1 MNRICIRT
9 EGDETYRNAMD
20 MMPMETNSQIADS
33 ITAAAW
39 LVAEDV
45 SAAAIVNYTSMGLT
59 TIRTARQRPP
69 MPIISLTPSR
79 HVARKLM
86 LSYGVSA
93 FVVENVD
100 NLDGSLKVACDLVRN
115 AGLVKVGE
123 HIVITAGVPFGIVG
137 TTNLLRVEKI
147 CA

>member
-1 MNRICIRT
+1 
-9 EGDETYRNAMD
+9 
-20 MMPMETNSQIADS
+20 
-33 ITAAAW
+33 
-39 LVAEDV
+39 
-45 SAAAIVNYTSMGLT
+45 
-59 TIRTARQRPP
+59 
-69 MPIISLTPSR
+69 
-79 HVARKLM
+79 M